1 MAYDWAKWVKNKIEK
16 GEAIVRPVGY
26 HKGVERLQ
34 GFRSRLDAC
43 RDLAELQ
50 GFANR
55 RALFDPTLP
64 RWNATERDA
73 ILRRKFDME
82 NGGDERRKKK

>member
-1 MAYDWAKWVKNKIEK
+1 MAYDWVRWVNQKIEK

-34 GFRSRLDAC
+34 GFRSRIDAC
-43 RDLAELQ
+43 RDLAELE

-55 RALFDPTLP
+55 RRFDPTLP

-73 ILRRKFDME
+73 ILRRKFEME

>member
-1 MAYDWAKWVKNKIEK
+1 MVFDGRAWIEQKIRE
-16 GEAIVRPVGY
+16 GRAIVRPVGY

-43 RDLAELQ
+43 RSLEELE

-55 RALFDPTLP
+55 RKFDPTLP
-64 RWNATERDA
+64 KWNASDRDA
-73 ILRRKFDME
+73 ILRRKFEME
-82 NGGDERRKKK
+82 NGK

>member
-1 MAYDWAKWVKNKIEK
+1 MGYDWAKWVKDKIEK

-34 GFRSRLDAC
+34 GFQSRLDAC
-43 RDLAELQ
+43 RDLAELE

-55 RALFDPTLP
+55 RRFDPTLP
-64 RWNATERDA
+64 KWNASERDA
-73 ILRRKFDME
+73 ILRRKFEME

>member
-1 MAYDWAKWVKNKIEK
+1 MGVSEMGFDWVKWVNNKIEK
-16 GEAIVRPVGY
+16 GEAIVRPVGF

-43 RDLAELQ
+43 RDLGELE

-55 RALFDPTLP
+55 RKFNPALPK
-64 RWNATERDA
+64 WNASERDA
-73 ILRRKFDME
+73 ILRRKFEME
-82 NGGDERRKKK
+82 NGK

>member
-1 MAYDWAKWVKNKIEK
+1 MGYDWAKWVRRKIEK

-26 HKGVERLQ
+26 HIVAEPLQ

-43 RDLAELQ
+43 RDIEELE

-55 RALFDPTLP
+55 RKFNPELP
-64 RWNATERDA
+64 KWGASERDA
-73 ILRRKFDME
+73 ILRRKFEME
-82 NGGDERRKKK
+82 NEK

>member
-1 MAYDWAKWVKNKIEK
+1 MGYDWAKWVRHKIEK

-43 RDLAELQ
+43 RDIEELE

-55 RALFDPTLP
+55 RKFDPTLP
-64 RWNATERDA
+64 KWDASERDA
-73 ILRRKFDME
+73 ILRRKFEME
-82 NGGDERRKKK
+82 NSGNERRKKK

>member
-1 MAYDWAKWVKNKIEK
+1 MAYDWVRWVNHKIEK

-43 RDLAELQ
+43 RDLAELE

-55 RALFDPTLP
+55 RRFNPKLP
-64 RWNATERDA
+64 RWNASERDA
-73 ILRRKFDME
+73 ILRRKFEME
-82 NGGDERRKKK
+82 NGK

>member
-1 MAYDWAKWVKNKIEK
+1 MAYDWVKWVNHKIEK
-16 GEAIVRPVGY
+16 GEAIVHPVGY

-43 RDLAELQ
+43 RDLEELE
-50 GFANR
+50 GLANR
-55 RALFDPTLP
+55 RRFDPTLP

-73 ILRRKFDME
+73 ILRRKFEME
-82 NGGDERRKKK
+82 NGK

>member
-1 MAYDWAKWVKNKIEK
+1 MGYDWAKWVKNKIEK

-43 RDLAELQ
+43 RDIEELE

-55 RALFDPTLP
+55 RKFNPALPK
-64 RWNATERDA
+64 WNASERDA
-73 ILRRKFDME
+73 ILRRKFEME
-82 NGGDERRKKK
+82 NNGNERRKKK

>member
-1 MAYDWAKWVKNKIEK
+1 MGYDWAKWVRHKIEK

-43 RDLAELQ
+43 RDLGELE

-55 RALFDPTLP
+55 RKFNPTLP
-64 RWNATERDA
+64 KWNASERDA
-73 ILRRKFDME
+73 ILRRKFEME
-82 NGGDERRKKK
+82 NSGNERRKKK

>member
-1 MAYDWAKWVKNKIEK
+1 MAYDWAKWVKHKIEK
-16 GEAIVRPVGY
+16 GEAIVHPAGY

-34 GFRSRLDAC
+34 GFQSRLDAC
-43 RDLAELQ
+43 RDLAELE

-55 RALFDPTLP
+55 RKFNPTLP

-73 ILRRKFDME
+73 ILRRKFEME
-82 NGGDERRKKK
+82 NGNG

>member
-1 MAYDWAKWVKNKIEK
+1 MGYDWVRWVNDKIEK
-16 GEAIVRPVGY
+16 GEAIVHPAGY

-34 GFRSRLDAC
+34 GFQSRLDAC
-43 RDLAELQ
+43 RDLAELE

-55 RALFDPTLP
+55 RRFDPTLP

-73 ILRRKFDME
+73 ILRRKFEME
-82 NGGDERRKKK
+82 NGNG

>member
-1 MAYDWAKWVKNKIEK
+1 MGYDWAKWVRHKIEK

-43 RDLAELQ
+43 RDLGELE

-55 RALFDPTLP
+55 RKFNPALPK
-64 RWNATERDA
+64 WNASERDA
-73 ILRRKFDME
+73 ILRRKFEME
-82 NGGDERRKKK
+82 NGGNERRKKK

>member
-1 MAYDWAKWVKNKIEK
+1 MKYDWAKWVRHKIEK

-43 RDLAELQ
+43 RDIEELE

-55 RALFDPTLP
+55 RKFDPTLP
-64 RWNATERDA
+64 KWNASERDA
-73 ILRRKFDME
+73 ILRRKFEME
-82 NGGDERRKKK
+82 NSGNERRKKK

>member
-1 MAYDWAKWVKNKIEK
+1 MGYDWAKWVKQKIEK

-43 RDLAELQ
+43 RDLAELE

-55 RALFDPTLP
+55 RRFDPTLP
-64 RWNATERDA
+64 RWNASERDA
-73 ILRRKFDME
+73 ILRRKFEME
-82 NGGDERRKKK
+82 NGGYERRKKK

>member
-1 MAYDWAKWVKNKIEK
+1 MAYDWAKWVRHKIEK
-16 GEAIVRPVGY
+16 GGAIVRPAGY

-43 RDLAELQ
+43 RDLEELE

-55 RALFDPTLP
+55 RRFDPTLP
-64 RWNATERDA
+64 RWNASERDA
-73 ILRRKFDME
+73 ILRRKFEME
-82 NGGDERRKKK
+82 NRNG

>member
-1 MAYDWAKWVKNKIEK
+1 MAYDWANWVKQKIEK
-16 GEAIVRPVGY
+16 GEAIVRPAGY
-26 HKGVERLQ
+26 YKGVERLQ

-43 RDLAELQ
+43 RDLAELE

-55 RALFDPTLP
+55 RRFDPTLP

-73 ILRRKFDME
+73 ILRRKFEME
-82 NGGDERRKKK
+82 NGK

>member
-1 MAYDWAKWVKNKIEK
+1 MGYDWAKWVRQKIEK
-16 GEAIVRPVGY
+16 GEAIVHPAGY

-43 RDLAELQ
+43 RDLGELE

-55 RALFDPTLP
+55 RKFDPTLP
-64 RWNATERDA
+64 RWNASERDA
-73 ILRRKFDME
+73 ILRRKFEME
-82 NGGDERRKKK
+82 NGRDERRKKK

>member
-1 MAYDWAKWVKNKIEK
+1 MGFDWVKWVNHKIEK

-43 RDLAELQ
+43 QDLAELE

-55 RALFDPTLP
+55 RKFNPALP
-64 RWNATERDA
+64 RWNASERDA
-73 ILRRKFDME
+73 ILRRKFEME
-82 NGGDERRKKK
+82 NSGNERRKKK

>member
-1 MAYDWAKWVKNKIEK
+1 MAFDGRAWIEQKIRE
-16 GEAIVRPVGY
+16 GRAIVRPVGY

-43 RDLAELQ
+43 RSLEELE

-55 RALFDPTLP
+55 RKFDPTLP
-64 RWNATERDA
+64 KWNASDRDA
-73 ILRRKFDME
+73 ILRRKFEME
-82 NGGDERRKKK
+82 NGK

>member
-1 MAYDWAKWVKNKIEK
+1 MGYDWAKWVKQKIEK

-73 ILRRKFDME
+73 ILRRKFEME

>member
-1 MAYDWAKWVKNKIEK
+1 MAFDGRAWIEQKIRE
-16 GEAIVRPVGY
+16 GRAIVRPVGY
-26 HKGVERLQ
+26 HIVAEPLQ
-34 GFRSRLDAC
+34 GFRSRLGAC

-64 RWNATERDA
+64 RWNASERDA
-73 ILRRKFDME
+73 ILRRKFEME
-82 NGGDERRKKK
+82 NGK

>member
-1 MAYDWAKWVKNKIEK
+1 MGYDWAKWVRHKIEK
-16 GEAIVRPVGY
+16 GEAIVHPVGY

-43 RDLAELQ
+43 RDIEELE

-55 RALFDPTLP
+55 RKFNPALP
-64 RWNATERDA
+64 RWNASERDA
-73 ILRRKFDME
+73 ILRRKFEME
-82 NGGDERRKKK
+82 NNGNERRKKK

>member
-1 MAYDWAKWVKNKIEK
+1 MAYDWANWVNQKIEK
-16 GEAIVRPVGY
+16 GEAIVRPAGY

-34 GFRSRLDAC
+34 GFRSRIDAC
-43 RDLAELQ
+43 RDLAELE

-55 RALFDPTLP
+55 RRFDPTLP
-64 RWNATERDA
+64 RWNASERDA
-73 ILRRKFDME
+73 ILRRKFEME

>member
-1 MAYDWAKWVKNKIEK
+1 MVFDGRAWIEQKIRE
-16 GEAIVRPVGY
+16 GRAIVRPVGY

-43 RDLAELQ
+43 RDIEELE

-55 RALFDPTLP
+55 RKFDPKLP
-64 RWNATERDA
+64 KWNASERDA
-73 ILRRKFDME
+73 ILRRKFEME
-82 NGGDERRKKK
+82 NSGNERRKKK